1 MKKDNTEAPRRQRAD
16 SKEAAVKD
24 MLNADRVI
32 TPPADLRL
40 SSGERLIFDE
50 IIAELPKGE
59 WSDHTIRLAAGLA
72 RAMADLRAEEDA
84 VRREGSVVTGAHGGP
99 VRNPRCAQIAALK
112 AGITATR
119 RNLSLHVRAKVRGD
133 TAGLAQRRAIQ
144 KANEA
149 APLDDDEGLLPRPS
163 LN

>member
-1 MKKDNTEAPRRQRAD
+1 MTKHNTKPPRRQRAD

-24 MLNADRVI
+24 MLNASRVI
-32 TPPADLRL
+32 TPPADFPL

-50 IIAELPKGE
+50 IIAELPRGE
-59 WSDHTIRLAAGLA
+59 WTDHTIRIAAGLA
-72 RAMADLRAEEDA
+72 RSMADLRAEEDA
-84 VRREGSVVTGAHGGP
+84 VRLEGSVVTGAHGGP

-119 RNLSLHVRAKVRGD
+119 RNLSLHVRAKVHGD

-144 KANEA
+144 RANEA
-149 APLDDDEGLLPRPS
+149 APLDDDDGLISRPP